1 MFLCRARMNR
11 RKRRAKERAR
21 LAILG
26 SLLSSSPQR
35 EGGRRCW
42 PSTLAISRRL
52 TTFFYLSFSLSTT
65 QLRSVSPSI
74 LSADFS
80 RLGQQ
85 VRKKNQRAIT
95 SMKNS

>member
-1 MFLCRARMNR
+1 VPCTHESA
-11 RKRRAKERAR
+11 EET
-21 LAILG
+21 G
-26 SLLSSSPQR
+26 ER
-35 EGGRRCW
+35 EGETRDIGILVVVVASEREGVAAGQALWRFQDDS
-42 PSTLAISRRL
+42 PPFSTSL
-52 TTFFYLSFSLSTT
+52 SLSTT

>member
-1 MFLCRARMNR
+1 VPCTHESAEETDEREGETRDIGILVVVVASERGRA
-11 RKRRAKERAR
+11 
-21 LAILG
+21 
-26 SLLSSSPQR
+26 SLLAKHS
-35 EGGRRCW
+35 GDFK
-42 PSTLAISRRL
+42 
-52 TTFFYLSFSLSTT
+52 TTHHLFLPLSLSLSTT

>member
-1 MFLCRARMNR
+1 VPCTHESA
-11 RKRRAKERAR
+11 EET
-21 LAILG
+21 G
-26 SLLSSSPQR
+26 ER
-35 EGGRRCW
+35 EGETRDIGILVVVVASEREGVAAGQALWRFQDDS
-42 PSTLAISRRL
+42 PPFSTS
-52 TTFFYLSFSLSTT
+52 LSLSLSTT

>member
-1 MFLCRARMNR
+1 MPCTHESA
-11 RKRRAKERAR
+11 EET
-21 LAILG
+21 G
-26 SLLSSSPQR
+26 ER
-35 EGGRRCW
+35 EGETRDIGILVVVVASEREGVAAGQALWRFQDDS
-42 PSTLAISRRL
+42 PPFSTSL
-52 TTFFYLSFSLSTT
+52 SLSTT